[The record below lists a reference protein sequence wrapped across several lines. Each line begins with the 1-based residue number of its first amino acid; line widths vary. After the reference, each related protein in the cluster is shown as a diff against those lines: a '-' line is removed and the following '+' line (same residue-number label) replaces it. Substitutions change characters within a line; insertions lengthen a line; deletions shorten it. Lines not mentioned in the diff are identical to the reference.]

1 MSSYSQNIHNL
12 SLTDLV
18 RNIEQLEAR
27 VAEDKKQ
34 IKLNEERG
42 VDAKEMEAI
51 RNGHQIQQNKLDV
64 NLRALDEIAD
74 AAFEEME
81 QLKREGKWYCEEQH
95 NKEEG

>member
-64 NLRALDEIAD
+64 NLRALDEKCD
-74 AAFEEME
+74 AAAEEIE
-81 QLKREGKWYCEEQH
+81 QLKREGKWTCDEEQK
-95 NKEEG
+95 N